1 MAVLTAPVTAPL
13 REMEGEPTTVHKAT
27 LVVLSGDMDK
37 IFAAFTIA
45 TGAAASGMDV
55 TMFFTF
61 WGLQAIRK
69 PVRTGRSVFGRMLS
83 MFLKDINTI
92 GPSKLN
98 MGGLGRW
105 MFKKMMKAH
114 NAATLLELRQAAIDL
129 GVKMLACQTSLE
141 VMEFS
146 REDLIDEA
154 QEVVGVAALMELAG
168 QSKINLFI

>member
-1 MAVLTAPVTAPL
+1 MAVLTAPALETA
-13 REMEGEPTTVHKAT
+13 GEPVTGNKAT

-45 TGAAASGMDV
+45 TGAAASGMET

-69 PVRTGRSVFGRMLS
+69 PVRTGRSLFGRMLS
-83 MFLKDINTI
+83 VFLKDINSI

-114 NAATLLELRQAAIDL
+114 NAATLPELRQAAIDL
-129 GVKMLACQTSLE
+129 GVRMLACQTSLE

-146 REDLIDEA
+146 RNDLIDEA
-154 QEVVGVAALMELAG
+154 QEIVGVAALMELAA
-168 QSKINLFI
+168 QSKFTLFI

>member
-1 MAVLTAPVTAPL
+1 MAVLTAPVLETA
-13 REMEGEPTTVHKAT
+13 GEPTTANKAT

-45 TGAAASGMDV
+45 TGAAASGMET

-69 PVRTGRSVFGRMLS
+69 QVRTGRSLFGRMLS
-83 MFLKDINTI
+83 FFLKDIDTL

-98 MGGLGRW
+98 MGGMGRW

-114 NAATLLELRQAAIDL
+114 NVATLPELRRMAIDL
-129 GVKMLACQTSLE
+129 GVRMLACQTSLE

-154 QEVVGVAALMELAG
+154 QEVVGVAALMELAT
-168 QSKINLFI
+168 QSKFTMFI

>member
-1 MAVLTAPVTAPL
+1 MAVLTAPVLETA
-13 REMEGEPTTVHKAT
+13 GEPTTANKAT

-45 TGAAASGMDV
+45 TGAAASGMET

-69 PVRTGRSVFGRMLS
+69 RVRTGRSLFGRMLS
-83 MFLKDINTI
+83 FFLKDIDTL

-98 MGGLGRW
+98 MGGMGRW

-114 NAATLLELRQAAIDL
+114 NVATLPELRRMAIDL
-129 GVKMLACQTSLE
+129 GVRMLACQTSLE

-154 QEVVGVAALMELAG
+154 QEVVGVAALMELAT
-168 QSKINLFI
+168 QSKFTMFI